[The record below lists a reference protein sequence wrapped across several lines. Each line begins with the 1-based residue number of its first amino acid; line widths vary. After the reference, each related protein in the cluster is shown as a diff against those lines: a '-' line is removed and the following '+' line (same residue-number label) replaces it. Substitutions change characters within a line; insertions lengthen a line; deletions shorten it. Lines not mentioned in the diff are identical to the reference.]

1 MKKILNFTLIELLVV
16 IAIIAILAA
25 MLMPALGKAREKARA
40 ISCTNNLRQFCL
52 AERMYTADHKS
63 VLFPSTTQTKDANG
77 NWTNARYWDKDML
90 YSKYISEERTFFCPS
105 TTADETLGNIDRGGY
120 GSNIRHI
127 HTDCNTNDNK
137 VKESQVTRPSQIV
150 SIAESTQNGTSTLG
164 FRFTF
169 CGNDSANGYS
179 CTYPGWSPAAAA
191 DLFAISKRHEENNN
205 CTFVDGHVEAV
216 PYKVLRYNQGK
227 DIWGH
232 KGL

>member
-25 MLMPALGKAREKARA
+25 MLMPALGKAREKARS
-40 ISCTNNLRQFCL
+40 ISCVNNLRQFCL
-52 AERMYTADHKS
+52 AERMYSSDHKS
-63 VLFPSTTQTKDANG
+63 VLFPSTTRTKEGDT
-77 NWTNARYWDKDML
+77 WTNSRYWDTNML
-90 YSKYISEERTFFCPS
+90 YSKYIGEERTFFCPS
-105 TTADETLGNIDRGGY
+105 TTADETVNNIPSGGY
-120 GSNIRHI
+120 GANIRHI
-127 HTDCNTNDNK
+127 HTDCNGGDNK
-137 VKESQVTRPSQIV
+137 VKESQVTRPAQIV

-169 CGNDSANGYS
+169 CGNDSANDYT
-179 CTYPGWSPAAAA
+179 CTYPTSWAPAGGA
-191 DLFAISKRHEENNN
+191 DLFAISKRHDENNN
-205 CTFVDGHVEAV
+205 CTFVDGHVEAI

>member
-1 MKKILNFTLIELLVV
+1 MKKFLKFTLIELLVV

-25 MLMPALGKAREKARA
+25 MLMPALGKAREKARS
-40 ISCTNNLRQFCL
+40 ISCTNNLRQFAL
-52 AERMYTADHKS
+52 ASRMYSADYKS
-63 VLFPSTTQTKDANG
+63 ILFPSSYQTKKADGTWSGVMKGWN
-77 NWTNARYWDKDML
+77 NLL
-90 YSKYISEERTFFCPS
+90 YPQYISEERTFFCPS
-105 TTADETLGNIDRGGY
+105 TTADETLANIDKGGY

-127 HTDCNTNDNK
+127 HTDCNGGDNK

-150 SIAESTQNGTSTLG
+150 SIAESTTNSTSTLG

-169 CGNDSANGYS
+169 CGND
-179 CTYPGWSPAAAA
+179 AAAGYTCTMPSWGGGSG

-216 PYKVLRYNQGK
+216 PFKVLRYNQGK

-232 KGL
+232 KSK